1 MVGVSFMQIVPSA
14 CLTSGPSLVP
24 SRWLE
29 LVTITLV
36 ALGGQCL
43 VGENGDVAA
52 SDAPLLEVDQL
63 ADLAPLLEVDQL
75 ADLAP
80 QGAVMRDLTGTV
92 GATEGKGGD
101 ESKEDHAHC

>member
-1 MVGVSFMQIVPSA
+1 MVGVSFMQIVHSA

-36 ALGGQCL
+36 APGGQCL
-43 VGENGDVAA
+43 VGENGDVAV
-52 SDAPLLEVDQL
+52 SDAL
-63 ADLAPLLEVDQL
+63 LLEVDQL

-80 QGAVMRDLTGTV
+80 QGAVMRGLTRTV
-92 GATEGKGGD
+92 GATEDEGGD
-101 ESKEDHAHC
+101 ESKEDQERC

>member
-1 MVGVSFMQIVPSA
+1 MVGVSFMRIVHSA

-36 ALGGQCL
+36 APGGQCL
-43 VGENGDVAA
+43 VGENGDVAV

-63 ADLAPLLEVDQL
+63 ADP
-75 ADLAP
+75 AP
-80 QGAVMRDLTGTV
+80 QGAVMRGFTGTV
-92 GATEGKGGD
+92 GATEDEGGY
-101 ESKEDHAHC
+101 ESKEDQEHC